1 MCTATLGATPVYLWT
16 CAASS
21 IFSVTVRGTPGW
33 ANTLNRVP
41 VFPNAHDGVSIRCA
55 RNAVFTAVRSGITTH
70 LQASR
75 TGWACP
81 WIRAAGWRST
91 GCALS
96 RGGRSRLS
104 GGTPHR
110 GAGHRCR
117 RRTEPSR
124 LASARSRRPA
134 PSAVVPRRSRRS
146 PGNRSGGRRRR
157 GKGCSWPSPPRAARR
172 SSPARPHGARS
183 GGGGR
188 EARGAGKQS
197 TPPAGPAGPGRGS
210 RRAASGQLPLA
221 DGWRDGTGA
230 VPPAV
235 ELEVV
240 VIDVG
245 RAEHQRRAED
255 DRAVRAY
262 GELTELAR
270 GEGLPRHVGDLL
282 GGKVDRRVGGQV
294 AEVGRVPELELRRY
308 AVGHVL
314 LHRVGR
320 AKPGHDDLA
329 LVLGR
334 GHHLGGGYDA
344 HRGRRDDAL
353 DVRVTLQQSLGHLR
367 RGGRVVVPVDD
378 AHQVDLR
385 ELRQFL
391 LHVADPGVLVRGRG
405 GGGDDPDVP
414 AVMDLFGHEVHQAVP
429 DRLAGRL

>member
-1 MCTATLGATPVYLWT
+1 MCTATVGATPVYLWT

-41 VFPNAHDGVSIRCA
+41 VLPNAHDGVSIRCA
-55 RNAVFTAVRSGITTH
+55 RNAVFTAVRAGITTH

-81 WIRAAGWRST
+81 WTRAAGWRST

-104 GGTPHR
+104 GGTPRR

-146 PGNRSGGRRRR
+146 PGSRSGARRRR

-172 SSPARPHGARS
+172 SSRARPHGARP
-183 GGGGR
+183 G
-188 EARGAGKQS
+188 

-210 RRAASGQLPLA
+210 RRAASGDSPLE
-221 DGWRDGTGA
+221 DGWRDAVRA

-235 ELEVV
+235 QLELEVV

-245 RAEHQRRAED
+245 GAEHQRRAED

-270 GEGLPRHVGDLL
+270 GEGLPLRVGDLL
-282 GGKVDRRVGGQV
+282 RGVVDRRVGSQV
-294 AEVGRVPELELRRY
+294 TEVSRVPELELRRY

-334 GHHLGGGYDA
+334 AHHLGGGHDA
-344 HRGRRDDAL
+344 HRRRRDDAL
-353 DVRVTLQQSLGHLR
+353 DVRVTLQQSLRHLR
-367 RGGRVVVPVDD
+367 GGGRVIVPVDG
-378 AHQVDLR
+378 AHQMDLR
-385 ELRQFL
+385 ELR
-391 LHVADPGVLVRGRG
+391 
-405 GGGDDPDVP
+405 
-414 AVMDLFGHEVHQAVP
+414 
-429 DRLAGRL
+429 